1 MFSVGDKI
9 VHPMHGAGV
18 IQKIEERKIL
28 GEVKAYYVLKLPCND
43 MDVMLP
49 TDAESSVGIRRIVDK
64 TKIEQAFQVLK
75 AGSSSMDSNW
85 NRRFREN
92 MELLRSGDI
101 LKVAEVVRNLTRIDR
116 RKKLSAGEKKMLLNA
131 RQVLISE
138 IILVCDLPEKTAVK
152 LVEDSI
158 QFIRH

>member
-1 MFSVGDKI
+1 MGNYLLNNPDGHI
-9 VHPMHGAGV
+9 PAL
-18 IQKIEERKIL
+18 I
-28 GEVKAYYVLKLPCND
+28 C
-43 MDVMLP
+43 
-49 TDAESSVGIRRIVDK
+49 AENIAELCEKQSSVGIRRIVDK

-158 QFIRH
+158 

>member
-1 MFSVGDKI
+1 M
-9 VHPMHGAGV
+9 
-18 IQKIEERKIL
+18 
-28 GEVKAYYVLKLPCND
+28 
-43 MDVMLP
+43 
-49 TDAESSVGIRRIVDK
+49 DK

-158 QFIRH
+158 

>member
-9 VHPMHGAGV
+9 VHPMPGAGV

-158 QFIRH
+158 